1 MRKQLPALDN
11 AKKLNDPDLN
21 EIGSRNYTDTI
32 LKYGGLA
39 TTFPQ
44 LDTNAKTIVAAINE
58 LYNGGGTGTDIATIT
73 YDEWEELSPE
83 EQQANDYV
91 VIDAPVVPISGA
103 VIPFDP
109 DGEDPSISI
118 ANYIYDLQESI
129 ISDLQLSEMS
139 DVELSDLRDGD
150 ILSYTY
156 DEYARKYKW
165 VNKPLSLDTLSDV
178 GIYQTPEE
186 EEILIYHY
194 SDYSGTYE
202 WTNRKMSL
210 DYIDGVYID
219 SEYKRGQVLKNTD
232 NDDLHFTNE
241 FLNLSE
247 LGDVYIASR
256 IKGYILQYD
265 GYKWTAVDPNTLFQ

>member
-73 YDEWEELSPE
+73 YDQWEELSPE

-129 ISDLQLSEMS
+129 ISDLQLSELS
-139 DVELSDLRDGD
+139 DVELSSGLNDGD

-156 DEYARKYKW
+156 DEYTR
-165 VNKPLSLDTLSDV
+165 
-178 GIYQTPEE
+178 E
-186 EEILIYHY
+186 
-194 SDYSGTYE
+194 
-202 WTNRKMSL
+202 
-210 DYIDGVYID
+210 
-219 SEYKRGQVLKNTD
+219 
-232 NDDLHFTNE
+232 
-241 FLNLSE
+241 
-247 LGDVYIASR
+247 
-256 IKGYILQYD
+256 
-265 GYKWTAVDPNTLFQ
+265 YKWTNKPHV